1 MTDDRLEWLPN
12 ILALAEK
19 VANGSLEADWIK
31 ESRNPALS
39 VDMLKAEVFESLL
52 SDEARWVM
60 RRELMAAPSLVEAL
74 ELFLH
79 CLRNVAVAP
88 AANRQ
93 RRFPG
98 LFTRRDRPVRE
109 FLNSANWLEL
119 RELAGTV
126 TSTARESGLST
137 QRIDR

>member
-1 MTDDRLEWLPN
+1 M
-12 ILALAEK
+12 
-19 VANGSLEADWIK
+19 
-31 ESRNPALS
+31 
-39 VDMLKAEVFESLL
+39 
-52 SDEARWVM
+52 
-60 RRELMAAPSLVEAL
+60 
-74 ELFLH
+74 
-79 CLRNVAVAP
+79 
-88 AANRQ
+88 
-93 RRFPG
+93 RFPG